1 MSFTLLP
8 AVDVVAGRAVRL
20 LQGQVAGPVGD
31 GDPVEVAL
39 GFQQHGARWIHLVDV
54 DAAFER
60 GSNAE
65 LVADVVRRLDVAVQ
79 LSAGIRDDAGLRAA
93 LDTGAARVVLSAAA
107 AEDAPWVGTAIA
119 RAGDRLA
126 IALDVQDGRLAARGS
141 PRAGGELLAVLAS
154 LDAAGAIRY
163 VVTDVRR
170 DGTLA
175 GPNLALLRLVRG
187 ATDRAVLA
195 SGGVGSLAHLRAI
208 ADVTGVEG
216 AVIGGA
222 LATGAFL
229 LPDALATVA
238 TPR

>member
-1 MSFTLLP
+1 M
-8 AVDVVAGRAVRL
+8 
-20 LQGQVAGPVGD
+20 
-31 GDPVEVAL
+31 
-39 GFQQHGARWIHLVDV
+39 
-54 DAAFER
+54 
-60 GSNAE
+60 
-65 LVADVVRRLDVAVQ
+65 AVQ

-107 AEDAPWVGTAIA
+107 AADASWLRTAIA
-119 RAGDRLA
+119 LAGDRLA

-187 ATDRAVLA
+187 ATDRAILA